1 MIAPPTTEP
10 AVTPDSPRESQISR
24 TTRNLT
30 AVAISTIL
38 ANGLHFVWITILA
51 RLIGA
56 ETFGLWSKI
65 TAFVGIASALPEFS
79 SNLIV
84 LRDVAQRPKDA
95 GKYLSATL
103 VMQPLLGLVAAIGL
117 IIVSLI
123 LPNDT
128 ETRILLAIASLS
140 LIIDSLGTMGHNQL
154 LAIEQMTLMSVIT
167 VVHKVALVALAL
179 LAVLGGAGLVG
190 VYVVTISTGLFRAA
204 LYWWA
209 LRRHG
214 IRPQWP
220 VTREMITY
228 MFRSSWPIG
237 LSILLQVTYR
247 YINSLIVA
255 TVLGNTENGYFGAA
269 FTIVFGIIEL
279 SSSTVLVALSP
290 LMSRLASS
298 QRDQLRALVDNF
310 AFLTIALALP
320 LGVGISL
327 LAGKLSAL
335 LFPGFLGT
343 AAILEIMI
351 WQGVFA
357 MVGDIYSQAL
367 VVQDKQNVV
376 FLIRV
381 GGIVSNLAL
390 NALLLP
396 YFESARGAAL
406 ASLGAQI
413 VMVGWMLVDYRP
425 DAAAIQ
431 RFGGRLIRVLVAG
444 VGMSAVIILL
454 QNANLFV
461 AGLIGV
467 AVYGVAILV
476 LRAFAPEHWQLA
488 ANVARAVPGIGPTL
502 GRLITRL
509 A

>member
-1 MIAPPTTEP
+1 MTVTTDPTDTQALDP
-10 AVTPDSPRESQISR
+10 NRDSQLSR

-38 ANGLHFVWITILA
+38 ANGLQFVWITILA

-65 TAFVGIASALPEFS
+65 TAFVGIAAALPEFS

-84 LRDVAQRPKDA
+84 LRDVAQRPKEA
-95 GKYLSATL
+95 GNYLSATL
-103 VMQPLLGLVAAIGL
+103 VMQPLLGLVASVGL
-117 IIVSLI
+117 ILVSLL

-128 ETRILLAIASLS
+128 ETRVLLAIASLS

-154 LAIEQMTLMSVIT
+154 LAIEQMTIMSVIT
-167 VVHKVALVALAL
+167 VVHRVVLIALAL
-179 LAVLGGAGLVG
+179 SVVIGGGGLVG
-190 VYVVTISTGLFRAA
+190 VYVVTIGAGLFRAG

-214 IRPQWP
+214 ISPRWP
-220 VTREMITY
+220 VSREMINY
-228 MFRSSWPIG
+228 MFRASWPIG
-237 LSILLQVTYR
+237 LSISLQVVYR

-290 LMSRLASS
+290 LMSRLATN

-310 AFLTIALALP
+310 AFLTVALALP
-320 LGVGISL
+320 LGIGISL
-327 LAGKLSAL
+327 LAGKLSTL

-351 WQGVFA
+351 WQGVVA
-357 MVGDIYSQAL
+357 MLGDIYSQAL

-376 FLIRV
+376 FRIRMA
-381 GGIVSNLAL
+381 GITSNLLL

-406 ASLGAQI
+406 ASLGAQA
-413 VMVGWMLVDYRP
+413 VMVGWMLYDYRP

-444 VGMSAVIILL
+444 ACMSAAILLL

-461 AGLIGV
+461 AGIIGV
-467 AVYGVAILV
+467 AIYGVAILI

-488 ANVARAVPGIGPTL
+488 ANVAKSVPVFGAFL
-502 GRLITRL
+502 GRVIARL